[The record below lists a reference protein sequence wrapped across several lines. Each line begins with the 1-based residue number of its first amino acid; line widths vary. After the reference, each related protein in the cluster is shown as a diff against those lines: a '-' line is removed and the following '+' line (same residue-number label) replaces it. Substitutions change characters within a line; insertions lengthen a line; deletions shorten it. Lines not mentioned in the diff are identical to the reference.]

1 MSSLYVILLY
11 NLFITIWCKDNKQ
24 IFTYLLDKSIINKI
38 RQISVLLGWDL
49 PKTKLTFMLSRS
61 GSLVVIES
69 TQSEPSLEIFCFNEC
84 QTTQVFTQTVG

>member
-49 PKTKLTFMLSRS
+49 PTTKLTFMLSRS

-69 TQSEPSLEIFCFNEC
+69 TQFEPFLEIFCFNEC